1 MQQDDLARRL
11 GILGFRSLDLVLVP
25 CLCLTGIITNGVCFV
40 ILRQLGL
47 GRNYNLM
54 LMCISISSVVF
65 MFNSVNIVGLACKYS
80 SDDDDDEEFASDDTL
95 CRIPDTVVKANAMY
109 SFCFL
114 QRCLSEAAY
123 VCLFIF
129 PSIGTLERVV
139 AVYFPLNLKRIVTRR
154 GIVNACIFI
163 VTTII
168 TLEFAFIFNEYE
180 IINKPRNVTQNII
193 AQQRLDIEVP
203 TILRRESRNEGLVFF
218 ARHVWLWIYPF
229 VIGTHIVFGSIL
241 VVFKVTCNNKA
252 TNQLSRN
259 QGSIKKRNREVL
271 RSLLTMNFT
280 YVLLDCSWII
290 KIHNNSFTEERYR
303 DLTAASQ
310 ILAML
315 DGNARIFVHLLI
327 DSKFRQTLVKTFNS
341 LNKIGP
347 LKSNVVIQNKR
358 SLNHKF

>member
-1 MQQDDLARRL
+1 M
-11 GILGFRSLDLVLVP
+11 VP
-25 CLCLTGIITNGVCFV
+25 CLCLTGILTNTVCV
-40 ILRQLGL
+40 IIIRRLGL

-54 LMCISISSVVF
+54 LMLISISAIVF
-65 MFNSVNIVGLACKYS
+65 LFNSINIVGLVCAYS
-80 SDDDDDEEFASDDTL
+80 SDDKKFSNDDKL
-95 CRIPDTVVKANAMY
+95 CRIPDTVVKANVMY
-109 SFCFL
+109 SLCFL
-114 QRCLSEAAY
+114 QRFLSEAAY
-123 VCLFIF
+123 VCMFIF
-129 PSIGTLERVV
+129 PPIGTFERVV
-139 AVYFPLNLKRIVTRR
+139 AVYFPLNLKRIITRK
-154 GIVNACIFI
+154 GIVNTCIII
-163 VTTII
+163 VATII
-168 TLEFAFIFNEYE
+168 ALEFSFLLNEYE
-180 IINKPRNVTQNII
+180 IINTHRNII
-193 AQQRLDIEVP
+193 DNNSTMQESSETQVP
-203 TILRRESRNEGLVFF
+203 TILRKERRSEGLVFF

-229 VIGTHIVFGSIL
+229 VIGQLTIFGSIL
-241 VVFKVTCNNKA
+241 VLFKVNSNGKA

-310 ILAML
+310 ILAMV
-315 DGNARIFVHLLI
+315 DGNARIFVHLII

-341 LNKIGP
+341 LNKIVP